1 MDVMNKN
8 LNEIVAMAKNYETLN
23 QRLVERYNKHISIA
37 ARTRD
42 NDTEQ
47 YKKSL
52 YVAMEIGDL
61 LGKYT
66 VWDDLV
72 KAIADYK
79 VSTRPIVLVL
89 QNE

>member
-47 YKKSL
+47 
-52 YVAMEIGDL
+52 
-61 LGKYT
+61 
-66 VWDDLV
+66 
-72 KAIADYK
+72 
-79 VSTRPIVLVL
+79 
-89 QNE
+89 